1 MMLSICIA
9 SAQLQ
14 SRERGQWCTRCRWWV
29 GGGEEQRRALAN
41 DSEAKTICLDKKKQK
56 RRHASSR
63 VYVLQ
68 NTGAGYTPPSLLL
81 GQQDYRYCP
90 GITQESSPF
99 CSTVKNSGKMPK
111 DKSETNVWAHA
122 RVEDDEP
129 HLPWTRTDLRKCTSA
144 VQQNSSPE
152 N

>member
-1 MMLSICIA
+1 MLSICIA

-41 DSEAKTICLDKKKQK
+41 DSEAKTICLDKKNKNARTLAHVSMCSRTRERDTP
-56 RRHASSR
+56 RRPFFWGSR
-63 VYVLQ
+63 TIDIVQ
-68 NTGAGYTPPSLLL
+68 ELLN
-81 GQQDYRYCP
+81 
-90 GITQESSPF
+90 ESSPF

-129 HLPWTRTDLRKCTSA
+129 HLPWTRRDLRKCTSA